1 MVIICNKVTCREQC
15 SKQVTPP
22 THRSVRYKTAWYHYL
37 TLLHGAHK
45 TSPKGECDIA
55 HEAHVYA
62 NMRCKRKTN
71 KLMRICRG
79 LSIGLCW
86 YVFIFSLPPL
96 TLRNPYLVDRS
107 CLPLMLPLWAA
118 LWRTSSDCKEAWM
131 SHRKE
136 QQSHQQPGQVD
147 FRQVH
152 PTNVDI
158 QNRARRWVTTCN
170 NQRKPPCGLSWT
182 PSLGILWWP
191 LGAFT
196 LAAFEKRT
204 RYDFQLLVKYS
215 HNTYWHFKHKFLF
228 VYEGGKL
235 TPGWRQHTYT
245 CKYASTW
252 ESQWI

>member
-1 MVIICNKVTCREQC
+1 MFQASDTTNT
-15 SKQVTPP
+15 
-22 THRSVRYKTAWYHYL
+22 SVRAVQNCMISLLDSPSRSPQNQSKGWMWYNARSTRVCKYQMHMQKKNSCEYVGAW
-37 TLLHGAHK
+37 A
-45 TSPKGECDIA
+45 SASAD
-55 HEAHVYA
+55 
-62 NMRCKRKTN
+62 M
-71 KLMRICRG
+71 
-79 LSIGLCW
+79 LS
-86 YVFIFSLPPL
+86 FFSLPPL
-96 TLRNPYLVDRS
+96 TLRNLYLVGRP

-136 QQSHQQPGQVD
+136 QKSHQQPGQVD
-147 FRQVH
+147 FWQVY

-170 NQRKPPCGLSWT
+170 NQRKPPCWLSWT

-204 RYDFQLLVKYS
+204 CYDFQLLVKYS
-215 HNTYWHFKHKFLF
+215 HNTYWHFKHKLLC

-252 ESQWI
+252 GSQWI

>member
-1 MVIICNKVTCREQC
+1 M
-15 SKQVTPP
+15 TPP

-45 TSPKGECDIA
+45 TSPKGECDIT

-62 NMRCKRKTN
+62 NIRCTCKK

-79 LSIGLCW
+79 LSLGLCW
-86 YVFIFSLPPL
+86 YAFIFSLPPL
-96 TLRNPYLVDRS
+96 TLRNLYLVGRP

-136 QQSHQQPGQVD
+136 QKSHQQPGQVD
-147 FRQVH
+147 VWQVY

-170 NQRKPPCGLSWT
+170 NQRKPPCWLSWT

-204 RYDFQLLVKYS
+204 CYDFQLLVKYS
-215 HNTYWHFKHKFLF
+215 HNTYWHFKHKLLC

-252 ESQWI
+252 GSQWI